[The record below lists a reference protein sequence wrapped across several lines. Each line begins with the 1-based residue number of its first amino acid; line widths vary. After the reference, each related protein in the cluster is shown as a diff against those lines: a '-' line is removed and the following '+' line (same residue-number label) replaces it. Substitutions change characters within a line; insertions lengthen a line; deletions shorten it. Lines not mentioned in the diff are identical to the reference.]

1 MMVGGNHEVEIPAF
15 VVWAG
20 NAARETVILVECDF
34 FNRTWV
40 VPRMKSFRPNYG
52 REDFFIF

>member
-1 MMVGGNHEVEIPAF
+1 MVGGNHEVEIPAF